1 MLPEANF
8 IAYQVSGF
16 LPFQFDVIF
25 ESKSLKEDPA
35 HPQQGQLTGSVFNA
49 ALDQA
54 QKNFDKKF
62 EDIFALSKAN
72 FSLPAIAMAKHTLSN
87 LIGGIGFFTGRSI
100 VKAASSTADTMLY
113 WLANLYTAVPSRS
126 FFPRGFLWDEGFH
139 NILISQWDLEIT
151 KDIIGHWL
159 DLMNV
164 EGWIPREV
172 ILGDEARAKVP
183 SEFLVQNSA
192 FANPPTLFLPLF
204 SVIRRVNESLAGKNL
219 DTNNP
224 DVVYLNSVYKRLG
237 HWYDWFNT
245 TQIGKAPLS
254 YRWRGRVS
262 DSKSELNAKTL
273 TSGLDDYP
281 RASHPNENERH
292 LDLRCWIALGSK
304 VMDDLSEILG
314 LKSSRPY
321 KEHYE
326 ALKDNNI
333 LNKLHWSNSQ
343 YADFGLHSDNCRL
356 VREKPRDPR
365 TPPNQMPM
373 IREVITQPINQ
384 FVNSVG
390 YVSLFPFL
398 LELLDADSPNLDVVM
413 NQMRDPKHMWTSY
426 GLRSLA
432 KSAPLYDKKNT
443 EHDPPYWRGAIWV
456 NINYMALKALKSYAS
471 VNGPYQ
477 GKAAQIYAEL
487 RSNLINNIQKNYES
501 NGYIWE
507 QYNDKTG
514 KGQGELRNFF

>member
-1 MLPEANF
+1 M
-8 IAYQVSGF
+8 SGF

-25 ESKSLKEDPA
+25 ESESSKEESTQPKPA
-35 HPQQGQLTGSVFNA
+35 RLTGPVFDA
-49 ALDQA
+49 ALAQA
-54 QKNFDKKF
+54 QFDFNKKF
-62 EDIFALSKAN
+62 EDTFGLSKAE
-72 FSLPAIAMAKHTLSN
+72 FSLSAIDMAKHTLSN

-100 VKAASSTADTMLY
+100 VKAATSTADTMLY
-113 WLANLYTAVPSRS
+113 WPANLYTAVPSRS

-159 DLMNV
+159 DLMNI

-204 SVIRRVNESLAGKNL
+204 SVIRRVNESLAGNNL

-224 DVVYLNSVYKRLG
+224 DVVYLSSVYKRLS

-245 TQIGKAPLS
+245 TQVGKAPLS
-254 YRWRGRVS
+254 YRWRGRVT
-262 DSKSELNAKTL
+262 DSRTELNAKTL

-292 LDLRCWIALGSK
+292 LDLRCWMALGSK
-304 VMDDLSEILG
+304 VMADLSEILG
-314 LKSSRPY
+314 VESRRPY
-321 KEHYE
+321 KEHYK
-326 ALKDNNI
+326 ALKDNGI
-333 LNKLHWSNSQ
+333 LNKLHWSSSQ

-356 VREKPRDPR
+356 VRERPRDPR
-365 TPPNQMPM
+365 TPPSQMPM
-373 IREVITQPINQ
+373 IREVVSEPTYQ
-384 FVNSVG
+384 FVNSLG
-390 YVSLFPFL
+390 YVSLFPFI
-398 LELLDADSPNLDVVM
+398 LELLDADSPNLDAVLS
-413 NQMRDPKHMWTSY
+413 QMRDPRHMWTNY

-443 EHDPPYWRGAIWV
+443 EHDPPYWRGAVWV
-456 NINYMALKALKSYAS
+456 NINYLALKALKFYAS
-471 VNGPYQ
+471 VEGPYR
-477 GKAAQIYAEL
+477 GKAGQIYAEL
-487 RSNLINNIQKNYES
+487 RSNVIGNIQKNYES

-507 QYNDKTG
+507 QYNDKSG
-514 KGQGELRNFF
+514 KGQGELGEN